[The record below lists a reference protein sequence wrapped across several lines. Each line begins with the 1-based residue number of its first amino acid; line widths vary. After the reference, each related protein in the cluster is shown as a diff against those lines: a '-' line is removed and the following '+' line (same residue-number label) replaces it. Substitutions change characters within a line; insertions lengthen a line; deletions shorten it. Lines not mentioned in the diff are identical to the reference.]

1 MNVACPTCA
10 TTYRIDPTKIPA
22 AGVRARCQV
31 CAAVFPISTN
41 GTAPAARPSTVA
53 GVPVQRPAIP
63 SGLRPSGTHP
73 SPAAPPAIPAAP
85 MRPAAPAPVAAPVA
99 PPPAPKPA
107 PAPAPAPVAAP
118 VVAAPA
124 PVAPSVAPVAP
135 VAPPNPAPVAQP
147 APTPFPKPA
156 AAPAGRPLNPFLA
169 NDPATKA
176 RRLARAL
183 VSDLVVYN
191 TARRDTA
198 LKAGT
203 LKEEFAE
210 EIKKSFE
217 EYELQIGK
225 ELASSTTYFN
235 DALNEILA
243 GGQKVY

>member
-1 MNVACPTCA
+1 MNVPCPTCA
-10 TTYRIDPTKIPA
+10 TTYRVDPAKIPA

-31 CAAVFPISTN
+31 CAAVFPISAN
-41 GTAPAARPSTVA
+41 GTAPRPSVA
-53 GVPVQRPAIP
+53 AGAPAQRPAIP
-63 SGLRPSGTHP
+63 AGLRPSGTMAAP
-73 SPAAPPAIPAAP
+73 AMPAAPRPPVAPA
-85 MRPAAPAPVAAPVA
+85 PAAPAPRPLLRWSRRRWRPRSPCGPCAYPGRGTGGASRAGRSSGPEA
-99 PPPAPKPA
+99 SRPRR
-107 PAPAPAPVAAP
+107 
-118 VVAAPA
+118 
-124 PVAPSVAPVAP
+124 
-135 VAPPNPAPVAQP
+135 Q
-147 APTPFPKPA
+147 
-156 AAPAGRPLNPFLA
+156 PAGRPLNPFLA

-217 EYELQIGK
+217 EYELQVGK

-243 GGQKVY
+243 GGQKIY

>member
-10 TTYRIDPTKIPA
+10 TTYRVDPAKIPG

-31 CAAVFPISTN
+31 CAAVFPISAN
-41 GTAPAARPSTVA
+41 GTAPRPSLA
-53 GVPVQRPAIP
+53 APVQRPAIP
-63 SGLRPSGTHP
+63 TGLRPSGTMAAP
-73 SPAAPPAIPAAP
+73 AMPPAPPAAPAAPPRPTAP
-85 MRPAAPAPVAAPVA
+85 PVAAPVA
-99 PPPAPKPA
+99 PPAAPKPPIA

-118 VVAAPA
+118 APVPA
-124 PVAPSVAPVAP
+124 P
-135 VAPPNPAPVAQP
+135 
-147 APTPFPKPA
+147 KP

-169 NDPATKA
+169 NDPATRA

-198 LKAGT
+198 LKGGT

-243 GGQKVY
+243 GGQKIY

>member
-1 MNVACPTCA
+1 MNIACPTCA
-10 TTYRIDPTKIPA
+10 TTYRVDPAKIPA
-22 AGVRARCQV
+22 TGVRARCQV
-31 CAAVFPISTN
+31 CAAVFPISAN
-41 GTAPAARPSTVA
+41 GTAPSPRPSTVA
-53 GVPVQRPAIP
+53 GAPAQRPAIP
-63 SGLRPSGTHP
+63 SGLRPSATH
-73 SPAAPPAIPAAP
+73 SAPAIA
-85 MRPAAPAPVAAPVA
+85 PAAPARPAAAPPIAAPVA
-99 PPPAPKPA
+99 PPAASKPA
-107 PAPAPAPVAAP
+107 PVPPPAPVPVAPP

-124 PVAPSVAPVAP
+124 PVAPPVVVP
-135 VAPPNPAPVAQP
+135 VPPVPAQ
-147 APTPFPKPA
+147 KPA

-169 NDPATKA
+169 NDPATRA

>member
-10 TTYRIDPTKIPA
+10 TTYRIDPTKVPP

-31 CAAVFPISTN
+31 CAAVFPISKN
-41 GTAPAARPSTVA
+41 GTAPAPRPSTQA
-53 GVPVQRPAIP
+53 GAPAQRPAIP
-63 SGLRPSGTHP
+63 AGLRPSGMLQAP
-73 SPAAPPAIPAAP
+73 VMPPAAAPPKPAAPPAPPAPPAAP
-85 MRPAAPAPVAAPVA
+85 PEPPKAAPVA
-99 PPPAPKPA
+99 PPPAPPV
-107 PAPAPAPVAAP
+107 PAPAPVAPPAP
-118 VVAAPA
+118 PVVPAPAPTPPVAAPA
-124 PVAPSVAPVAP
+124 PFAP
-135 VAPPNPAPVAQP
+135 
-147 APTPFPKPA
+147 PKPA
-156 AAPAGRPLNPFLA
+156 APAAAPTGRPLNPFLA

-191 TARRDTA
+191 TARRDTS

-210 EIKKSFE
+210 EVRKSYE
-217 EYELQIGK
+217 EYELQVGK
-225 ELASSTTYFN
+225 ELAGSTSYFN

>member
-10 TTYRIDPTKIPA
+10 TTYRVDPAKIPA
-22 AGVRARCQV
+22 GGVKARCQV
-31 CAAVFPISTN
+31 CAAVFPVSSNGAAPRASTA
-41 GTAPAARPSTVA
+41 APT
-53 GVPVQRPAIP
+53 QRPAIP
-63 SGLRPSGTHP
+63 AGMRPSAATP
-73 SPAAPPAIPAAP
+73 MAPVAPPAARPAAPPV
-85 MRPAAPAPVAAPVA
+85 AAPAPAPAPPPPAPKPPVAAPA
-99 PPPAPKPA
+99 PAPAPPAPKPA
-107 PAPAPAPVAAP
+107 PAPPAPAP
-118 VVAAPA
+118 
-124 PVAPSVAPVAP
+124 
-135 VAPPNPAPVAQP
+135 APPPPA
-147 APTPFPKPA
+147 PKPA

-198 LKAGT
+198 LKSGT

-210 EIKKSFE
+210 EVKKSYE
-217 EYELQIGK
+217 EYELQVGK

>member
-10 TTYRIDPTKIPA
+10 TTYRVDPAKIPA
-22 AGVRARCQV
+22 TGVRARCQV
-31 CAAVFPISTN
+31 CAAVFPVSTN
-41 GTAPAARPSTVA
+41 GAAPSPRPSTVA
-53 GVPVQRPAIP
+53 GAPAQRPAIP
-63 SGLRPSGTHP
+63 SGLRPSAAHTAPAIAP
-73 SPAAPPAIPAAP
+73 SP
-85 MRPAAPAPVAAPVA
+85 PAAPARPVAPPPVAAPVA
-99 PPPAPKPA
+99 PPAAPKPPAAPPPAPTPVAPPVMAPPARVAPPAPPAAAPKPA
-107 PAPAPAPVAAP
+107 AV
-118 VVAAPA
+118 
-124 PVAPSVAPVAP
+124 
-135 VAPPNPAPVAQP
+135 
-147 APTPFPKPA
+147 
-156 AAPAGRPLNPFLA
+156 PAGRPLNPFLA
-169 NDPATKA
+169 NDPATRA

>member
-1 MNVACPTCA
+1 
-10 TTYRIDPTKIPA
+10 
-22 AGVRARCQV
+22 
-31 CAAVFPISTN
+31 
-41 GTAPAARPSTVA
+41 
-53 GVPVQRPAIP
+53 
-63 SGLRPSGTHP
+63 L
-73 SPAAPPAIPAAP
+73 APPTP
-85 MRPAAPAPVAAPVA
+85 PVV
-99 PPPAPKPA
+99 PA
-107 PAPAPAPVAAP
+107 PAPAPAPP
-118 VVAAPA
+118 VAAPA
-124 PVAPSVAPVAP
+124 PVAPPRPAAP
-135 VAPPNPAPVAQP
+135 
-147 APTPFPKPA
+147 

-210 EIKKSFE
+210 EIRKSFE

-225 ELASSTTYFN
+225 ELAGSTTYFN